1 MTASRRTNE
10 GFDLARLPS
19 VKQAYYSSYGHYDAM
34 PSEGIW
40 QDRLRPLLSL
50 LLFGKPFPMASHFA
64 GHI

>member
-1 MTASRRTNE
+1 MTVSRRANE

-34 PSEGIW
+34 PPEGIW
-40 QDRLRPLLSL
+40 QDSLRLLLSL
-50 LLFGKPFPMASHFA
+50 LLFGKPWEMASHFA